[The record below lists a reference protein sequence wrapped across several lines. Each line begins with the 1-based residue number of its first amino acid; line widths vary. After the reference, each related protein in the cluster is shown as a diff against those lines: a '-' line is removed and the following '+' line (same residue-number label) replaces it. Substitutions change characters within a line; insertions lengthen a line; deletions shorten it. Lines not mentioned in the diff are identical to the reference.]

1 MAIELTSAPEN
12 TINSIRA
19 SLSAADSRV
28 FLTQDNNSS
37 TGSRVVCNTNLGQVK
52 LAAPVSDTQL
62 FEEGGSYTSAEWS
75 NQGGAGTV
83 VFVGSTNS
91 FNSFVN
97 NILGNVDSSS
107 LKVQFNNDGNLL
119 PVNYWGYSGSD
130 VSVTTFDFP
139 ENPVAVTS
147 VRFHFTF
154 INRVVLDVDD
164 STYEIKV
171 YDNTLNIESTRDVTI
186 EAGDDLRLYSND
198 VLSLRNRSND
208 SITFHTNYDNSG
220 EKFWELYPDGTTE
233 VPSHLIFRNDG
244 NYNASGSIKTHPL
257 SSGDGFG
264 YTTMELH
271 PDNSRSASDQ
281 YLIIDPTAG
290 MPPHIHIRAGGT
302 QDASQADLFLGGENS
317 HVKVGAGAN
326 PPITI
331 ASNNNNFIFNSD
343 GSLIFPDSTAQSTAY
358 KIGQLTVLLSANTEV
373 GAEGYTVES
382 LSGANVIVF
391 APEEGYTDSAFHTV
405 TIPAPNYA
413 GQRLTLLNVYSQG
426 TVTVNWPIQN
436 DGNLSTS
443 IESGYNKD
451 LTALITPDQGLIWW
465 ETNSYNWGV

>member
-19 SLSAADSRV
+19 SLSAADSKV
-28 FLTQDNNSS
+28 FLTQDNNSA
-37 TGSRVVCNTNLGQVK
+37 TDSRVVCNTNLGQVK
-52 LAAPVSDTQL
+52 LAVPVADNQD
-62 FEEGGSYTSAEWS
+62 FVEIGSYTSAEWS

-83 VFVGSTNS
+83 VFVGSTNF
-91 FNSFVN
+91 FNKFVDN
-97 NILGNVDSSS
+97 TLDNIDSSS
-107 LKVQFNNDGNLL
+107 LKVEFNNNETLL
-119 PVNYWGYSGSD
+119 PVNYWGYNGPN

-139 ENPVAVTS
+139 ENPVAITS

-154 INRVVLDVDD
+154 INRVALDVDGG
-164 STYEIKV
+164 TYEIKV
-171 YDNTLNIESTRDVTI
+171 YNDTLDIESTNDVTI

-198 VLSLRNRSND
+198 ILSLRNRSD
-208 SITFHTNYDNSG
+208 SSITFFTNYDSYN
-220 EKFWELYPDGTTE
+220 EKKWEFKADGTTE

-244 NYNASGSIKTHPL
+244 DYNTSGSIKTHPL

-271 PDNSRSASDQ
+271 PDNSRSSSDQ

-391 APEEGYTDSAFHTV
+391 APREGYTDSAFHGV
-405 TIPAPNYA
+405 AIPAPNYA
-413 GQRLTLLNVYSQG
+413 GQKLTLLSVYLQG
-426 TVTVNWPIQN
+426 TVTVNWTFQG
-436 DGNLSTS
+436 DGSLSTS
-443 IESGYNKD
+443 IEYGYNKD
-451 LTALITPDQGLIWW
+451 LTALITPDQGLVWW